1 VLSCNLTEAELPAI
15 GEAGRGHLSAG
26 PYFRPADGPAA
37 ASSFEAAAYASVQVL
52 ARVLAID
59 PEAGFSD
66 LPAIFARERFATPF
80 GRIAIDPHT
89 QHATLPVEIGRI
101 DGDRFDVVSRTEAV
115 APDPY
120 LSRYDRAET
129 FGRPRLKVVS

>member
-1 VLSCNLTEAELPAI
+1 M
-15 GEAGRGHLSAG
+15 
-26 PYFRPADGPAA
+26 
-37 ASSFEAAAYASVQVL
+37 
-52 ARVLAID
+52 RVLAEILARNPD
-59 PEAGFSD
+59 ARWTD
-66 LPAIFARERFATPF
+66 LPKAFAGTSFRTPL
-80 GRIAIDPHT
+80 GDIAIDPQT

-101 DGDRFDVVSRTEAV
+101 EQAGFKTVSLTKSV